1 MAKNNKGGVKNAQV
15 GNSAEAQSSAVQMAA
30 MLTQQGKSSMDRNHQ
45 VDLLK
50 MMHET
55 FRLDPNAA
63 EHTGFEEK
71 TIEKLNHLSALGI
84 ATVYAQEVA
93 FGSSD
98 MAITLRKSCL
108 PVFKEAME
116 EIGITL
122 GETKLLESKTEDG
135 EDVVE
140 VPSTG
145 VNISEETRKKLEE
158 DKAAVDATKGKVYD
172 PTKIKND
179 DEFKEA
185 LTGLLSI
192 SSDGKLIDNI
202 YKAISFYLA
211 YKKVIAHRTIS
222 SNEEI
227 LKNTK
232 DAEYK
237 KKVQKLID
245 DAKADIKNLN
255 SMSNTDAFRKIVEIT
270 GHTGLLLYGFAS
282 HLSLVTKQTGSPV
295 SAWCELYASSIDRK
309 TGESKYSYED
319 IANIV
324 KCLVE
329 FDANRIINE
338 ANEKIQE
345 ENKLPEKDRVQA
357 HIDTANKNIEYAKK
371 SIEAIKCAPSDF
383 VVSLKENYINN
394 SSKEHNKAHKT
405 VISIKNAFYRNIPA
419 EKMSTVKM
427 DSFLNCCTQ
436 YAGIVSNLFRDPLNQ
451 LDGYSMDLTDKLEF
465 KTPDEISGER
475 LAAEKAAAEAA
486 AKKAEEDAAKK
497 EAALKAKEEE
507 AKKKKKEA
515 SKTAKKEEK
524 AAKKEEK
531 EQKVKK

>member
-1 MAKNNKGGVKNAQV
+1 MAKNNRGGVKSAQV
-15 GNSAEAQSSAVQMAA
+15 NTGIDSAVEMATA
-30 MLTQQGKSSMDRNHQ
+30 LTQTHSSMDRNHQ
-45 VDLLK
+45 VDTIK
-50 MMHET
+50 MLHET
-55 FRLDPNAA
+55 FRMDPNAA
-63 EHTGFEEK
+63 EHTGFDVS
-71 TIEKLNHLSALGI
+71 TIEKINHFSALGMVAI
-84 ATVYAQEVA
+84 ASLECMYGT
-93 FGSSD
+93 SD
-98 MAITLRKSCL
+98 FALTMRKSDL
-108 PVFKEAME
+108 ATIQEAANE
-116 EIGITL
+116 LGIKIG
-122 GETKLLESKTEDG
+122 EAKLLENKTEDG
-135 EDVVE
+135 ESVVE
-140 VPSTG
+140 VK
-145 VNISEETRKKLEE
+145 SEDIMVPENVKTKLKE

-282 HLSLVTKQTGSPV
+282 HLSLVTKQTGSPI

-329 FDANRIINE
+329 FNANRIINE

-345 ENKLPEKDRVQA
+345 ENKLPEKDRVQS

-419 EKMSTVKM
+419 EKMYTVKM

-465 KTPDEISGER
+465 KTPDEISEER

-531 EQKVKK
+531 GQKVKK